1 VTVTAVPAVSVAVV
15 PMPAGLVASVTRS
28 CLFVVLVA
36 ASVVLVVAGAVR
48 GGVVSVCHATD
59 CRRRLRLTHTIL
71 RMTQDAEV
79 DALVRARIR
88 GLRLAKGWSLDDL
101 AARCYLSP
109 STLSRIETGH
119 RRIGLDQLTAIAR
132 ALGASL
138 DQLVETAGDAVVIKP
153 HRHPE
158 RGMTTWVLSGDHNH
172 DGLTV
177 ARIRITRPA
186 SRKLEEQ
193 RVHPGRDWFT
203 VLSGTVE
210 LLLGEREVLVEEGE
224 AASFSTMTPHAFGA
238 RGGPAEVI
246 AVFDPDGERTHVDT

>member
-1 VTVTAVPAVSVAVV
+1 
-15 PMPAGLVASVTRS
+15 
-28 CLFVVLVA
+28 
-36 ASVVLVVAGAVR
+36 
-48 GGVVSVCHATD
+48 
-59 CRRRLRLTHTIL
+59 
-71 RMTQDAEV
+71 MTQDAEV

-88 GLRLAKGWSLDDL
+88 GLRIAKGWSLDEL

-138 DQLVETAGDAVVIKP
+138 DSLVETVGDEVVIKP
-153 HRHPE
+153 HHHPE
-158 RGMTTWVLSGDHNH
+158 RGITTWVLNH
-172 DGLTV
+172 EPGRQGMTV
-177 ARIRITRPA
+177 SRVRVTQPA
-186 SRKLEEQ
+186 SKEL

-210 LLLGEREVLVEEGE
+210 LVLGERTILVEAGQ
-224 AASFSTMTPHAFGA
+224 AAAFSTMIPHAFGA

-246 AVFDPDGERTHVDT
+246 AILDHDGERVHLDA

>member
-1 VTVTAVPAVSVAVV
+1 
-15 PMPAGLVASVTRS
+15 M
-28 CLFVVLVA
+28 
-36 ASVVLVVAGAVR
+36 
-48 GGVVSVCHATD
+48 
-59 CRRRLRLTHTIL
+59 RLTHTIL

-79 DALVRARIR
+79 DAIVRARIR
-88 GLRLAKGWSLDDL
+88 GLRIAKGWSLDEL
-101 AARCYLSP
+101 AGRCFLSP

-153 HRHPE
+153 HHHPE
-158 RGMTTWVLSGDHNH
+158 RGMTTWVLSGDDGRN
-172 DGLTV
+172 GLTV
-177 ARIRITRPA
+177 ARIRVVRPA
-186 SRKLEEQ
+186 SRRPEDQ

-203 VLSGTVE
+203 VLSGTIE
-210 LLLGEREVLVEEGE
+210 LLLGEREVLVHEGE

-246 AVFDPDGERTHVDT
+246 AVFDPDGERNHVDA

>member
-1 VTVTAVPAVSVAVV
+1 
-15 PMPAGLVASVTRS
+15 
-28 CLFVVLVA
+28 
-36 ASVVLVVAGAVR
+36 
-48 GGVVSVCHATD
+48 
-59 CRRRLRLTHTIL
+59 LRLAHTIL